1 MYSQV
6 ILGDS
11 LRLVLPA
18 TRTKVYGKSG
28 DKVQQN
34 EASNIV
40 HGLCVNMNLEMNHD
54 LVEITSPTH
63 QIEVK
68 LDGKKVHP

>member
-1 MYSQV
+1 
-6 ILGDS
+6 

-18 TRTKVYGKSG
+18 TRTKVYSKSG
-28 DKVQQN
+28 EKSAQTDV
-34 EASNIV
+34 SNTLEGLSV
-40 HGLCVNMNLEMNHD
+40 HLDLEMNHE

-68 LDGKKVHP
+68 LDGKKVRI